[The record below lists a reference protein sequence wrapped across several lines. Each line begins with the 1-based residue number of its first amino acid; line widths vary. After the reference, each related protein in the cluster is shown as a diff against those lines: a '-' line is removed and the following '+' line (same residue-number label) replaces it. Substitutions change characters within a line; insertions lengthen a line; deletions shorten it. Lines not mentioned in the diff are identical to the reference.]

1 MKNSVLKFSV
11 VIMFMITTVSCGYS
25 IRGISKDG
33 VKPSFY
39 VENTWNK
46 SPSAILTPLIQTI
59 IEDYLIDYNEL
70 ARESYAKYT
79 LSPIVNSIDY
89 SPLITSQYD
98 ESTATNT
105 KIEITFIVS
114 DRAGVEIYSGT
125 FSAVKSYPVA
135 GAAAEIIR
143 GREISVAEA
152 IDSIMADFR
161 NSFYKIDR

>member
-1 MKNSVLKFSV
+1 MA
-11 VIMFMITTVSCGYS
+11 TTVSCGYS
-25 IRGISKDG
+25 IRGISKTG
-33 VKPSFY
+33 QNPNFY
-39 VENTWNK
+39 VENIWNK
-46 SPSAILTPLIQTI
+46 SPSAILTPLIQKN

-98 ESTATNT
+98 ESAATNT
-105 KIEITFIVS
+105 NIEITFIVS
-114 DRAGVEIYSGT
+114 NRAGIEVYSGT
-125 FSAVKSYPVA
+125 FVAIKSYPVT
-135 GAAAEIIR
+135 GIAAETLS
-143 GREISVAEA
+143 GREISVTEA